1 METYFLF
8 FIAAIA
14 AGAIN
19 SLGGG
24 GGLITF
30 TLLALV
36 LPPVTADA
44 TSALALLAGYPAA
57 VWGARAELAQ
67 VLHRRWL
74 WLLLVPS
81 LLGGLLGALLL
92 SWSEN
97 RNFVM
102 LVPWLV
108 LGGTLI
114 ILLRPILTR
123 RSHNDR
129 QQPNEISPGI
139 WPVAVVITF
148 VVALY
153 GGYFGAGIG
162 ILMIGALSILGLGD
176 IRQVVAVKNLLTGC
190 LRGLAVVVL
199 IIEGTVNWGYGLPMA
214 LGGLVGGYLGGRM
227 SHRANRSVIRRV
239 VIGLGFGVAAY
250 YFWRLYGPPE
260 MRIGGE

>member
-1 METYFLF
+1 MATYFLF
-8 FIAAIA
+8 FVAAVV

-57 VWGARAELAQ
+57 VWGARTELAH

-92 SWSEN
+92 SWSDT
-97 RNFVM
+97 RNFVV

-108 LGGTLI
+108 FGGDNTAA
-114 ILLRPILTR
+114 PDPGP
-123 RSHNDR
+123 SKP
-129 QQPNEISPGI
+129 QQP
-139 WPVAVVITF
+139 
-148 VVALY
+148 
-153 GGYFGAGIG
+153 
-162 ILMIGALSILGLGD
+162 
-176 IRQVVAVKNLLTGC
+176 
-190 LRGLAVVVL
+190 
-199 IIEGTVNWGYGLPMA
+199 
-214 LGGLVGGYLGGRM
+214 
-227 SHRANRSVIRRV
+227 
-239 VIGLGFGVAAY
+239 
-250 YFWRLYGPPE
+250 
-260 MRIGGE
+260 

>member
-1 METYFLF
+1 LF
-8 FIAAIA
+8 FAAAIV

-19 SLGGG
+19 SMGGG

-30 TLLALV
+30 TLLTLV

-57 VWGARAELAQ
+57 VWGARAELIP
-67 VLHRRWL
+67 VLHQRWL

-92 SWSEN
+92 SWADT
-97 RNFVM
+97 RNFVV

-114 ILLRPILTR
+114 ILLRPFLTR
-123 RSHNDR
+123 RSHSNLH
-129 QQPNEISPGI
+129 QPGRVSRAM
-139 WPVAVVITF
+139 WPAAAVITF

-162 ILMIGALSILGLGD
+162 ILMIGALSLLGLGD
-176 IRQVVAVKNLLTGC
+176 IRRVVAVKNLLTGC
-190 LRGLAVVVL
+190 LRGVAVVVL
-199 IIEGTVNWGYGLPMA
+199 IIEGAVNWGYGLPMGF
-214 LGGLVGGYLGGRM
+214 GGLLGGYLGGRM
-227 SHRANRSVIRRV
+227 SHRANPNVVRAIVIA
-239 VIGLGFGVAAY
+239 LGFGVAAY
-250 YFWRLYGPPE
+250 YFWRLYGLSIMHVAAE
-260 MRIGGE
+260 